1 MRVDWDSLYGS
12 SWSYIDNLTSYNLQ
26 EDIIVPDGEKNLF
39 FCLLEDNASVTWTGL
54 RFGSFNV
61 FLTEKIHNF
70 TVYLYERKSPNYT
83 LELSQKFDFQPLT
96 TKPDNIH
103 HPTVLNVVC
112 VFLKK

>member
-1 MRVDWDSLYGS
+1 MGVVGVIL
-12 SWSYIDNLTSYNLQ
+12 ITLQ

-103 HPTVLNVVC
+103 HTTVLNVVC
-112 VFLKK
+112 VFFKKIKKI